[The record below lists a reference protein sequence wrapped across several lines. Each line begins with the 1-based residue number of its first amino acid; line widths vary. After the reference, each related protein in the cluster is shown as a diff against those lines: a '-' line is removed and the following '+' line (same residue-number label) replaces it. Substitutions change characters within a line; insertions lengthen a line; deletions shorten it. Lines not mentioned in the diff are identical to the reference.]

1 VKKWLEKFES
11 DFAKYP
17 EKKAK
22 ILLAIAKDHMELGEI
37 KKAFLFVK
45 EAIRARPEIR
55 DKIII
60 FWELSCAIG
69 RYAKRLVNERIHTDH
84 VKS

>member
-1 VKKWLEKFES
+1 LEKFES

-22 ILLAIAKDHMELGEI
+22 ILLTVARDYMKLGEI
-37 KKAFLFVK
+37 KNAFPFVK
-45 EAIRARPEIR
+45 EAIRACPRMR

-60 FWELSCAIG
+60 FWKLSCGIG
-69 RYAKRLVNERIHTDH
+69 RYAKKLVNGRGF
-84 VKS
+84 VA